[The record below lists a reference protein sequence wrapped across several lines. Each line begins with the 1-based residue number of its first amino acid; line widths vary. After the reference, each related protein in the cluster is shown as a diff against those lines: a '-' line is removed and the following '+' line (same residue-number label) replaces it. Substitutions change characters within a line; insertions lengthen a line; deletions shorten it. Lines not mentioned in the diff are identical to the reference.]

1 MPTGTVVKH
10 NLPPLMRQD
19 MPFGAYVKGCDKSC
33 PHYERCRFQ
42 NTRPG
47 RAEDAEVGCEVLV
60 KDLAAWAAGVDAD
73 PEYRAWQATCQI
85 RQRGAELRGSAG
97 EAT

>member
-1 MPTGTVVKH
+1 MTTGTVVKY
-10 NLPPLMRQD
+10 NLSLQMRQD
-19 MPFGAYVKGCDKSC
+19 MPFGAYVKGCDKGC

-73 PEYRAWQATCQI
+73 PEYRAWV
-85 RQRGAELRGSAG
+85 AELRGSAG

>member
-1 MPTGTVVKH
+1 MATGTVVKYS
-10 NLPPLMRQD
+10 LPPLMRQD
-19 MPFGAYVKGCDKSC
+19 MPFGAYVRGCDEGC

-73 PEYRAWQATCQI
+73 PEFRAWV
-85 RQRGAELRGSAG
+85 AELRTASDGAG
-97 EAT
+97 EAA